1 MIKLSKA
8 DLLEVISVIE
18 QVGDGGGQCAELVLI
33 DKPFKSIDGDDRAA
47 GAYLAVSGNYELGM
61 YGPIGRDAEFGGY
74 KFSVCRKI
82 IGLSVV
88 DFSKE
93 SGAPHSTV
101 RGWDCGRFMPRGVAV
116 KRIKDMMKAKGV

>member
-8 DLLEVISVIE
+8 DLIEVVSVIE
-18 QVGDGGGQCAELVLI
+18 QGAESGDQAAELVFI
-33 DKPFKSIDGDDRAA
+33 DKPFKSIDGDEREA

-61 YGPIGRDAEFGGY
+61 YGPIGRNAEFGGY

-82 IGLSVV
+82 IGLSVI

-93 SGAPHSTV
+93 SGAHHSTV
-101 RGWDCGRFMPRGVAV
+101 RGWDCGRFIPRGVAV